1 MLRESILESCGSS
14 LLLQPLHGPD
24 GTVRWSQP
32 TGHRCRVHRPSGLD
46 PQARNWR
53 SYPASRNHGFD
64 NRLTGHPPLP
74 CKKSPR
80 TIAQRRLPTDGHP
93 SHGGSL
99 GRRRPSKDDFPRR
112 CPGLSALA
120 HGTSLMWLWW
130 CPVSKLLV
138 LAPGNQLHWPLH
150 FRLLILIAPHWKW
163 LFVSLAMD
171 FRTTCTRG
179 GLPVEQDRETLFTLR
194 GPHEQTFF
202 GTFSSS

>member
-14 LLLQPLHGPD
+14 LLTATPRTRWH
-24 GTVRWSQP
+24 GTVEP
-32 TGHRCRVHRPSGLD
+32 AHGAPLPGPPSLD

-53 SYPASRNHGFD
+53 SYPAPRNHGFD
-64 NRLTGHPPLP
+64 NRLTGHPR
-74 CKKSPR
+74 KKPPEDDCSE
-80 TIAQRRLPTDGHP
+80 TITHGRPP
-93 SHGGSL
+93 IPGGSL